1 MGGRSIAGIRAFLAI
16 LLPDTVRSALDAEI
30 ERLRPV
36 GRDVSWVARDN
47 LHLTLKFLGHVE
59 PERLEHAVSGLA
71 LVAAAVA
78 PFELAVVGLGAFP
91 SPTRPRVLWAGLES
105 GADAAAR
112 LARSVDGALAGQ
124 GFAPEERPF
133 SGHVT
138 LGRVREPGRDRHLAS
153 ALAAGAGHRF
163 GRLTVDRL
171 ALMRSELSPRGARY
185 SIIAAWPLSASPSQ
199 GTTAAAR

>member
-1 MGGRSIAGIRAFLAI
+1 LSTRITGPPSRRLSRSVSRTRRLQSARRGLAPKASKKRLRSETAIAIRA
-16 LLPDTVRSALDAEI
+16 
-30 ERLRPV
+30 
-36 GRDVSWVARDN
+36 
-47 LHLTLKFLGHVE
+47 
-59 PERLEHAVSGLA
+59 
-71 LVAAAVA
+71 
-78 PFELAVVGLGAFP
+78 
-91 SPTRPRVLWAGLES
+91 RPRS
-105 GADAAAR
+105 AAR

-163 GRLTVDRL
+163 GRLTVDRF